1 MLVYNAFSAVRD
13 GTFDQ
18 FKNYYSGNVDETD
31 KFEGLNL
38 LCMAMTN
45 DDNPEEKLKI
55 VHFLLQAGIDVNF
68 VTKSEHRN
76 ALHYFYN
83 CVWRPNPKFAMEITK
98 LLVENGIDVNSVDKY
113 GHVPL
118 FYAVFDNDLD
128 TKENEEL
135 YFYLLKAGSDYRL
148 RDPFGKSIID
158 YARETNE
165 RTDFFDIVK
174 EYENGKK

>member
-1 MLVYNAFSAVRD
+1 MSRGLGDVYKR
-13 GTFDQ
+13 Q
-18 FKNYYSGNVDETD
+18 
-31 KFEGLNL
+31 
-38 LCMAMTN
+38 
-45 DDNPEEKLKI
+45 
-55 VHFLLQAGIDVNF
+55 
-68 VTKSEHRN
+68 
-76 ALHYFYN
+76 
-83 CVWRPNPKFAMEITK
+83 

-165 RTDFFDIVK
+165 RTDFLDIVK